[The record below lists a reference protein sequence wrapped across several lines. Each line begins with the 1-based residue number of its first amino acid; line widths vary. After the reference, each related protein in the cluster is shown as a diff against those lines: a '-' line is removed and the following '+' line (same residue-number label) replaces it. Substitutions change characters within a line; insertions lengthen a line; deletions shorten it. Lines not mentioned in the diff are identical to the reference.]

1 MHIILVKSKKGGK
14 NMATVSFFQEVTVQD
29 QKKIAEIKTAMSTP
43 RKTAPVHAQDKE
55 NKEYVKKWCSLL
67 KK

>member
-1 MHIILVKSKKGGK
+1 
-14 NMATVSFFQEVTVQD
+14 MATVSFFQEVTVQD